1 MEGTVAIWM
10 FFALCLLLLLGYP
23 VALTLAGTALA
34 FAAGGII
41 TGAFDS
47 SYLIA
52 FPGRLYGTITNV
64 TLVAAPIYFNGITLE
79 KSKIAE
85 ELLENM
91 ASAFGSVRGGL
102 GISIV
107 LVGAFS
113 C

>member
-10 FFALCLLLLLGYP
+10 FLALCLLLLLGYP

-41 TGAFDS
+41 TGTFDS

-52 FPGRLYGTITNV
+52 LPGRLYGTITNV
-64 TLVAAPIYFNGITLE
+64 TLVAVPLFILMGITLE

-85 ELLENM
+85 DLLVTM
-91 ASAFGSVRGGL
+91 GQLFGPIPGGL
-102 GISIV
+102 GISVIFV
-107 LVGAFS
+107 E
-113 C
+113 